1 MSGGDNIRKMVGNLE
16 YHTKLIES
24 HTLIKNSDNSISLT
38 GFNDTKEY
46 VSYIAEGERF
56 RSVGIDNGTL
66 LLCDPT
72 TEVVPGDL
80 VIANTE
86 EGLGCR
92 LFISKGMKPALPSV
106 EKREDVRAK
115 IVAAIKYFE

>member
-1 MSGGDNIRKMVGNLE
+1 MIGNLE
-16 YHTKLIES
+16 YHAKLIEN
-24 HTLIKNSDNSISLT
+24 HTLIKNSFNSILLT
-38 GFNDTKEY
+38 GFEGASNY
-46 VSYIAEGERF
+46 ISYIAEGERF

-72 TEVVPGDL
+72 AEVVPGDL

-92 LFISKGMKPALPSV
+92 LFISKGMKPELPSV
-106 EKREDVRAK
+106 EKKEEVRAK
-115 IVAAIKYFE
+115 IVAAIKYYE